1 MSFIRL
7 LLLCLV
13 CLPLAPAQAEKL
25 SIAAAA
31 DLKFAMASII
41 TMFKKDNP
49 AARVEA
55 TYGSSGAFYAQIR
68 QGAPFDLFFSA
79 DKSYPEKLVQDGF
92 AASPVKLYAK
102 GRLVLWSARRDAGR
116 MKLADLADPAI
127 RRIAIANP
135 KHAPYG
141 RCAEEVLRKAELW
154 SKVEPRLVY
163 GENIAQTT
171 QLVATGNA
179 DVGLIALSLASQ
191 PELARQGG
199 YFLIPENLH
208 APLEQGFVITR
219 HGKDNP
225 LAAAFATF
233 MDTPAVQEVLS
244 RHGFALPEA
253 R

>member
-1 MSFIRL
+1 MSCIRL
-7 LLLCLV
+7 LLIGLV
-13 CLPLAPAQAEKL
+13 FLPLAAIQAGTL
-25 SIAAAA
+25 TIAAAA
-31 DLKFAMASII
+31 DLKFAMGSLI
-41 TMFKKDNP
+41 TTFRKDHP
-49 AARVEA
+49 TDTIEA
-55 TYGSSGAFYAQIR
+55 TYGSSGAFYTQIR

-79 DKSYPEKLVQDGF
+79 DKSYPEKLAQAGL
-92 AASPVKLYAK
+92 AASDVKPYAR
-102 GRLVLWSARRDAGR
+102 GRLVLWSARRDASR
-116 MKLADLADPAI
+116 MKLADLVDPTI

-141 RCAEEVLRKAELW
+141 RCAEEVLRKAGLW
-154 SKVEPRLVY
+154 SRVEPRLVY

-171 QLVATGNA
+171 QLVASGNA

-208 APLEQGFVITR
+208 APLEQGYIITR

-225 LAAAFATF
+225 LAAAFAAF
-233 MDTPAVQEVLS
+233 MATPAAREVLNH
-244 RHGFALPEA
+244 HGFALPEA

>member
-1 MSFIRL
+1 MSFMRL
-7 LLLCLV
+7 FLIGLV
-13 CLPLAPAQAEKL
+13 FVPLAAAQAERL

-31 DLKFAMASII
+31 DLKFAMASLI
-41 TMFKKDNP
+41 TAFGKDHP
-49 AARVEA
+49 ADTIEA
-55 TYGSSGAFYAQIR
+55 TYGSSGAFSAQIR

-79 DKSYPEKLVQDGF
+79 DKSYPEKLVQDGL
-92 AASPVKLYAK
+92 AASPVKPYAK
-102 GRLVLWSARRDAGR
+102 GRLVLWSANRDASR
-116 MKLADLADPAI
+116 MTLADLADPTI

-141 RCAEEVLRKAELW
+141 RCAEEVLRKAGLW

-163 GENIAQTT
+163 GENIAQTA

-199 YFLIPENLH
+199 YLLIPENLH
-208 APLEQGFVITR
+208 APLEQGFVITS
-219 HGKDNP
+219 HGKDKP
-225 LAAAFATF
+225 LAAAFAAF
-233 MDTPAVQEVLS
+233 VDTPAAHEVLKH
-244 RHGFALPEA
+244 HGFALPEA